1 MEKLLPLMIMILF
14 ISCDLFNQ
22 SGNLE
27 KAKKAEL
34 VGNYD
39 EALKI
44 FTEALLKIA
53 PSAEV
58 PDAYRSKF
66 ADPLLWKKEIEK
78 YMICLHTPAE
88 QINKDFK
95 LFLEGAERCASKVHT
110 ENSLI
115 KIITKAYSADQ
126 FSADWRGV
134 FFDPIVQVDGSFAS
148 ISDKSYNDNFSI
160 FTITAPKNYNYE
172 ISLINRSTG
181 KKISFNLFHESSRSI
196 LVVPGDYLFICRST
210 ITFQTNQVWY
220 SKYSII
226 PLNFPQQAS
235 KITAQLRT
243 SVAKER

>member
-1 MEKLLPLMIMILF
+1 MAKLLPIMIMIFF

-22 SGNLE
+22 SGNLK
-27 KAKKAEL
+27 KANKAEL

-44 FTEALLKIA
+44 FTETLLKIA
-53 PSAEV
+53 PSSET

-66 ADPLLWKKEIEK
+66 ADLALWKKEIEK
-78 YMICLHTPAE
+78 HIISLHTPAE
-88 QINKDFK
+88 QLNKDFK
-95 LFLEGAERCASKVHT
+95 SFLEGAERCASKVHT
-110 ENSLI
+110 ENSLV
-115 KIITKAYSADQ
+115 KIQTTTYSAEQ
-126 FSADWRGV
+126 FGSDWKGV
-134 FFDPIVQVDGSFAS
+134 FFDPLVQVDAAFAS
-148 ISDKSYNDNFSI
+148 ISEKNYNDNFSI
-160 FTITAPKNYNYE
+160 FTVTAPKNYNYE
-172 ISLINRSTG
+172 VSLINRITG
-181 KKISFNLFHESSRSI
+181 KKIAFTLYQESSRSV

-235 KITAQLRT
+235 KVTAQLRT

>member
-1 MEKLLPLMIMILF
+1 MIMIFF
-14 ISCDLFNQ
+14 ISCDQ
-22 SGNLE
+22 SGNL
-27 KAKKAEL
+27 KKASKAEM

-44 FTEALLKIA
+44 FTETLLKIA
-53 PSAEV
+53 PSTET

-66 ADPLLWKKEIEK
+66 ADLALWKKEIER
-78 YMICLHTPAE
+78 YIIWLHTPAE
-88 QINKDFK
+88 RLDKDFK
-95 LFLEGAERCASKVHT
+95 SILEGTERCASKVNT

-115 KIITKAYSADQ
+115 KIQTTTYSADQ
-126 FSADWRGV
+126 FISDWKGV
-134 FFDPIVQVDGSFAS
+134 FFDPLVKADAAFAS
-148 ISDKSYNDNFSI
+148 ISEKSYNDNFSI

-172 ISLINRSTG
+172 ISLINRNTG
-181 KKISFNLFHESSRSI
+181 KKISFNLYQESSRSV
-196 LVVPGDYLFICRST
+196 LVVPGDYFFICRST

-243 SVAKER
+243 SVAKERK